1 MVFAVPR
8 ADVRCNGDNF
18 CSGGVMKEEEL
29 TSRLSAASP
38 RECAALT
45 KKIVGIKISG
55 YEKQKRKNGKNK
67 RI

>member
-1 MVFAVPR
+1 
-8 ADVRCNGDNF
+8 
-18 CSGGVMKEEEL
+18 MKEEEL